1 MTLLLSNDDAST
13 LLNMGA
19 CIEALDAAYSDV
31 ANGLAVAGTRGE
43 ILTKTDDPDA
53 AYQLK
58 SMSATVASLEMG
70 SVRINSD
77 ILTWPEI
84 GGSRR
89 RVKAPRA
96 PGNRWTGLVLLFST
110 VTGEPLAIF
119 PDGVL
124 QRMRVAAASG
134 LGVKYMA
141 REDSRTV
148 ALLGSGWQ
156 AGSQI
161 PAVTAVRDVS
171 HIRCFSPNAD
181 RRRKFCDD
189 MAGQTDAEIVPVET
203 AAEAVDGADIVL
215 CATNS
220 LDPVFD
226 PDWIAPGMHISCIRD
241 GELPPAAIL
250 ACDRVAMH
258 DPKSTSTKHYDVT
271 HDLHVPDMDKQAAG
285 STDLDFLATVPTAF
299 DFAAGKA
306 IGRGSSD
313 ETTCFLNL
321 RGLAVQFAAVGS
333 VLYHAA
339 RTAGAG
345 RDLPTDWFTEDVH
358 P

>member
-1 MTLLLSNDDAST
+1 MTLLLSNDDAAA
-13 LLNMGA
+13 LLKMDA
-19 CIEALDAAYSDV
+19 CVDALDNAYRDV
-31 ANGLAVAGTRGE
+31 ANGLAIAGTRGE

-77 ILTWPEI
+77 ILTWPDI

-89 RVKAPRA
+89 RVKSPRA
-96 PGNRWTGLVLLFST
+96 PGKRWTGLVLLFST

-141 REDSRTV
+141 RKDARTV

-156 AGSQI
+156 AGSQV
-161 PAVTAVRDVS
+161 PAVAAVRDIAQ
-171 HIRCFSPNAD
+171 IRCFSPNAD
-181 RRRKFCDD
+181 RRRNFCDE
-189 MAGQTDAEIVPVET
+189 MTRETGAEIVPADT

-220 LDPVFD
+220 LGPVLD
-226 PDWIAPGMHISCIRD
+226 PDWIAPGMHIGCIRD

-258 DPKSTSTKHYDVT
+258 DPKSISTKHYEVT
-271 HDLHVPDMDKQAAG
+271 HGLHVPDMDKQAAA
-285 STDLDFLATVPTAF
+285 SSELDFLATVPTAF

-306 IGRGSSD
+306 IGRETPD

-321 RGLAVQFAAVGS
+321 RGLAVQFTAVGS

-339 RTAGAG
+339 RAAGAG

>member
-1 MTLLLSNDDAST
+1 MTLLLSNEDAAA
-13 LLNMGA
+13 LLDMNA
-19 CIEALDAAYSDV
+19 SIEALDAAYSDV

-77 ILTWPEI
+77 ILTWPDI

-89 RVKAPRA
+89 RVKSPRA

-141 REDSRTV
+141 REDARTV

-156 AGSQI
+156 AGSQVL
-161 PAVTAVRDVS
+161 AVTAVRDVS
-171 HIRCFSPNAD
+171 QIRCFSPNAD
-181 RRRKFCDD
+181 RRQKFCDD
-189 MAGQTDAEIVPVET
+189 IAGQTGADIVSVES
-203 AAEAVDGADIVL
+203 AAAAVDGADIVL

-220 LDPVFD
+220 LDSVFD
-226 PDWIAPGMHISCIRD
+226 PDWITPGMHIGCIRD
-241 GELPPAAIL
+241 GELPPAAIR

-258 DPKSTSTKHYDVT
+258 DPKSISTKHYDVT
-271 HDLHVPDMDKQAAG
+271 HGLHVPDMDKQAAA
-285 STDLDFLATVPTAF
+285 STELDFLATVPTAF

-306 IGRGSSD
+306 VGRASPE

-321 RGLAVQFAAVGS
+321 RGLAVQFTAVGT

>member
-1 MTLLLSNDDAST
+1 MTLLLSNEDAAA
-13 LLNMGA
+13 LLDMRA
-19 CIEALDAAYSDV
+19 CIDALDAAYSDV
-31 ANGLAVAGTRGE
+31 AKGFAVAGTRGE

-77 ILTWPEI
+77 ILTWPDI

-141 REDSRTV
+141 REDARTV

-156 AGSQI
+156 AGSQV
-161 PAVTAVRDVS
+161 PAVAAVRDIAR
-171 HIRCFSPNAD
+171 IRCFSPNAD

-189 MAGQTDAEIVPVET
+189 MAGQFDIEIIPAISPV
-203 AAEAVDGADIVL
+203 EAVDGADIVL

-226 PDWIAPGMHISCIRD
+226 PDWIAPGMHIGCIRD
-241 GELPPAAIL
+241 GELPPAAIR
-250 ACDRVAMH
+250 ACDKVAMH
-258 DPKSTSTKHYDVT
+258 DPKSISTKHYDVT
-271 HDLHVPDMDKQAAG
+271 HGLHVPDMDKQAAA
-285 STDLDFLATVPTAF
+285 SADLDFLVTVPTAF

-306 IGRGSSD
+306 VGRESSG

-321 RGLAVQFAAVGS
+321 RGLAVQFTAVGS

-339 RTAGAG
+339 RAAGAG

>member
-13 LLNMGA
+13 LLDMSA
-19 CIEALDAAYSDV
+19 CIEALDAAYRDV

-43 ILTKTDDPDA
+43 ILTKTEDPDA

-77 ILTWPEI
+77 ILTWPDI

-141 REDSRTV
+141 RDDARTV
-148 ALLGSGWQ
+148 ALLGTGWQ
-156 AGSQI
+156 AGSQVL
-161 PAVTAVRDVS
+161 AVTALRDIAR
-171 HIRCFSPNAD
+171 IRCFSPNAT
-181 RRRKFCDD
+181 RRQDFCAA
-189 MAGQTDAEIVPVET
+189 MAGKIDTDLVATET

-226 PDWIAPGMHISCIRD
+226 PDWIAPGMHIGCIRD
-241 GELPPAAIL
+241 GELPPAAIR

-258 DPKSTSTKHYDVT
+258 DPKSISTKHYDVT
-271 HDLHVPDMDKQAAG
+271 HGLHVPDMDKQAAA
-285 STDLDFLATVPTAF
+285 SADLDFLATVPTAF

-306 IGRGSSD
+306 VGRASPE

-321 RGLAVQFAAVGS
+321 RGLAVQFTAVGS

-339 RTAGAG
+339 RAAGAG

>member
-1 MTLLLSNDDAST
+1 MTLLLSNDDAAA
-13 LLNMGA
+13 LLDMNA

-31 ANGLAVAGTRGE
+31 AKGLAVAGTRGE

-77 ILTWPEI
+77 ILTWPDI

-89 RVKAPRA
+89 RVKSPRA
-96 PGNRWTGLVLLFST
+96 PGKRWTGLVLLFST
-110 VTGEPLAIF
+110 ITGEPLAIF

-141 REDSRTV
+141 RQDARTV

-156 AGSQI
+156 AGSQVL
-161 PAVTAVRDVS
+161 AVTAVRDIDRI
-171 HIRCFSPNAD
+171 HCFSPNAD

-189 MAGQTDAEIVPVET
+189 MSRQTDTEIISAET
-203 AAEAVDGADIVL
+203 TAEAVDGADIVL

-220 LDPVFD
+220 LDSVFD
-226 PDWIAPGMHISCIRD
+226 PDWIAPGMHIGCIRD
-241 GELPPAAIL
+241 GELPPAVIR

-258 DPKSTSTKHYDVT
+258 DPKSISTKHYDVT
-271 HDLHVPDMDKQAAG
+271 HGLHVPDMDKQASA
-285 STDLDFLATVPTAF
+285 SNDLDFLATVPTAF

-306 IGRGSSD
+306 VGRESPD

-321 RGLAVQFAAVGS
+321 RGLAVQFTAVGS

-339 RTAGAG
+339 CAAGAG

>member
-1 MTLLLSNDDAST
+1 MTLLLSNDDASA
-13 LLNMGA
+13 LLDMRA

-31 ANGLAVAGTRGE
+31 AKGFAVAGTRGE

-58 SMSATVASLEMG
+58 SMSATVASLGMG

-77 ILTWPEI
+77 ILTWPDI

-89 RVKAPRA
+89 RVKSPRA

-141 REDSRTV
+141 RQDARTV

-156 AGSQI
+156 AGSQVL
-161 PAVTAVRDVS
+161 AVTAVRDIDRI
-171 HIRCFSPNAD
+171 HCFSPNAD

-189 MAGQTDAEIVPVET
+189 MSRQTDTEIISAET

-220 LDPVFD
+220 LDSVFE
-226 PDWIAPGMHISCIRD
+226 PDWIAPGMHIGCIRD
-241 GELPPAAIL
+241 GELPPAAIR

-258 DPKSTSTKHYDVT
+258 DPKSISTKHYDVT
-271 HDLHVPDMDKQAAG
+271 HGLHVPDMDKQAAA
-285 STDLDFLATVPTAF
+285 STELDFLATVPTAF

-306 IGRGSSD
+306 VGRESPD

-321 RGLAVQFAAVGS
+321 RGLAVQFTAVGS
-333 VLYHAA
+333 VFYRAACAA
-339 RTAGAG
+339 RAG

>member
-1 MTLLLSNDDAST
+1 MTLLLSNDDAAA
-13 LLNMGA
+13 LLDMRV

-77 ILTWPEI
+77 ILTWPDI

-141 REDSRTV
+141 REEARTV
-148 ALLGSGWQ
+148 ALLGTGWQ
-156 AGSQI
+156 AGSQVL
-161 PAVTAVRDVS
+161 AVTAIRDIAR
-171 HIRCFSPNAD
+171 IRCFSPNAE
-181 RRRKFCDD
+181 RRRKFCDA
-189 MAGQTDAEIVPVET
+189 MAGEIDTDLIATET
-203 AAEAVDGADIVL
+203 AAKAVDGADIVL

-226 PDWIAPGMHISCIRD
+226 PAWIAPGMHIGCIRD
-241 GELPPAAIL
+241 GELPPAAIR

-258 DPKSTSTKHYDVT
+258 DPKSISTKHYDVT
-271 HDLHVPDMDKQAAG
+271 HGLHVPDMDKQAAA
-285 STDLDFLATVPTAF
+285 SSDLEFLATVPTAF

-306 IGRGSSD
+306 VGRSSLD

-321 RGLAVQFAAVGS
+321 RGLAVQFTAVGS

-339 RTAGAG
+339 LAAGAG
-345 RDLPTDWFTEDVH
+345 RDLPTDWFTENVH

>member
-1 MTLLLSNDDAST
+1 MTLLLSNDDASA
-13 LLNMGA
+13 LLDMRA

-31 ANGLAVAGTRGE
+31 AKGFAVAGTRGE

-77 ILTWPEI
+77 ILTWPDI

-89 RVKAPRA
+89 RVKSPRA
-96 PGNRWTGLVLLFST
+96 PGKRWTGLILLFST

-141 REDSRTV
+141 RENARTV

-156 AGSQI
+156 AGSQVL
-161 PAVTAVRDVS
+161 AVTAVRDVS
-171 HIRCFSPNAD
+171 QIRCFSPNAD
-181 RRRKFCDD
+181 RRRNFCDD
-189 MAGQTDAEIVPVET
+189 MSRQTDTEIITAET
-203 AAEAVDGADIVL
+203 AAAAVDGADIVL

-226 PDWIAPGMHISCIRD
+226 PDWIAPGMHIGCIRD

-258 DPKSTSTKHYDVT
+258 DPKSISTKHYDVT
-271 HDLHVPDMDKQAAG
+271 HGLHVPDMDKQAAA

-306 IGRGSSD
+306 VGRESP
-313 ETTCFLNL
+313 EEATCFLNL
-321 RGLAVQFAAVGS
+321 RGLAVQFTAVGS

-339 RTAGAG
+339 RAAGAG